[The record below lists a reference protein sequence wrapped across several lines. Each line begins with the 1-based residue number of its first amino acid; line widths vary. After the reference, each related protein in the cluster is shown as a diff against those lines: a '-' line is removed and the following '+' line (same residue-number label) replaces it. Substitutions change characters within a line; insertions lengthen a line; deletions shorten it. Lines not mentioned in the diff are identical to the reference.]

1 VIVTRSHRLGLVL
14 VGFVSL
20 AAVAAARQAQA
31 PAAPA
36 EQTAGQK
43 YKNVQ
48 VLKDMP
54 LTQFSDTMVYMNA
67 ATGQTCEGCHVKT
80 AAGEWQFDKDDKD
93 HKTTARTMITM
104 TQAINTQHFKGEQR
118 VMCTTCHSGRRE
130 PLATTPLAQ
139 TMTPDQLAMA
149 AARAAAPPLA
159 PGQRP
164 APPSETVD
172 QILDKYVAALGGR
185 EALAKVT
192 SRTMKGTVTD
202 RANHASPYTIE
213 EKAPGA
219 IRATTVLSP
228 ALSIVSAFD
237 GKGGWVQAGK
247 DGGEFTG
254 VELAHL
260 ARTTELGLAL
270 NVKTQL
276 SRLTVGRYEKIDG
289 QDVISING
297 RSNPNVMETLYF
309 DRTSGLLVR
318 RVARL
323 GTVMGQIPVQWDYSD
338 YRVVDGVKM
347 PFQIRETNWEAVNTA
362 KFTEVKLNAPV
373 DDARFRR

>member
-1 VIVTRSHRLGLVL
+1 LAL
-14 VGFVSL
+14 VGSVSL
-20 AAVAAARQAQA
+20 VAVSAARQAQA
-31 PAAPA
+31 PVQAAAQAATAPA

-48 VLKDMP
+48 VLKDLT
-54 LTQFSDTMVYMNA
+54 LTQFSDAMVYMNA
-67 ATGQTCEGCHVKT
+67 ATGQNCEGCHVRT
-80 AAGEWQFDKDDKD
+80 PAGEWLWEKDDKD

-139 TMTPDQLAMA
+139 MMTPDQLAMA

-164 APPSETVD
+164 APPAETID
-172 QILDKYVAALGGR
+172 QVLDKYVAALGGR

-192 SRTMKGTVTD
+192 SRVMKGTVTD
-202 RANHASPYTIE
+202 RSNHSSPYTIE

-219 IRATTVLSP
+219 IRITTDVAP
-228 ALSIVSAFD
+228 QFSIVSAVD
-237 GKGGWVQAGK
+237 GKAGWIQAGK
-247 DGGEFTG
+247 DGGEYTG
-254 VELAHL
+254 VELAHQL
-260 ARTTELGLAL
+260 RATELGFAL
-270 NVKTQL
+270 GVKTQL
-276 SRLTVGRYEKIDG
+276 SRLAVGRYEKIDG

-323 GTVMGQIPVQWDYSD
+323 ATTMGQIPVQWDYSD
-338 YRVVDGVKM
+338 YRTVDGVKV

-362 KFTEVKLNAPV
+362 KFTDVKLNVPV